1 MSFSP
6 MHDPLASYSER
17 RDFYRMVIDCEV
29 TVMLSDGTC
38 GKGKVRN
45 LSSNG
50 IAFSSDLELEE
61 GQFVDLRVQMMDE
74 RAQPLSANGEVI
86 RAFRDDKDAEMP
98 FEVACSIAVDY
109 Q

>member
-1 MSFSP
+1 MSFSLL
-6 MHDPLASYSER
+6 HDPLASYSER

-29 TVMLSDGTC
+29 RILLSDGTS

-50 IAFSSDLELEE
+50 IAFCCDLELVE
-61 GQFVDLRVQMMDE
+61 GQFVDLSVQMMDE
-74 RAQPLSANGEVI
+74 RAQPLNANGEVI
-86 RAFRDDKDAEMP
+86 RACLENKDTSMP
-98 FEVACSIAVDY
+98 FEIACSIAVDY

>member
-1 MSFSP
+1 MSYSTI
-6 MHDPLASYSER
+6 HDPLASYSER

-29 TVMLSDGTC
+29 LVMLSDGNTA
-38 GKGKVRN
+38 KGKVRN

-50 IAFSSDLELEE
+50 IAFCCDMELIE
-61 GQFVDLRVQMMDE
+61 GQFVDLSVQMMDE
-74 RAQPLSANGEVI
+74 RAQPLRANGEVI
-86 RAFRDDKDAEMP
+86 RAHRDDKNPDMP

>member
-17 RDFYRMVIDCEV
+17 RDFYRMVVDCEV
-29 TVMLSDGTC
+29 TILLSDGKS

-50 IAFSSDLELEE
+50 IAFCCDLDLAE

-74 RAQPLSANGEVI
+74 RAQPLRANGEVI
-86 RAFRDDKDAEMP
+86 RCHRRDQEAALP

>member
-6 MHDPLASYSER
+6 LHDPLASYSER
-17 RDFYRMVIDCEV
+17 RDFYRMVIDCEIV
-29 TVMLSDGTC
+29 ILLSDGTC

-50 IAFSSDLELEE
+50 IAFSCDLDLIE

-74 RAQPLSANGEVI
+74 RAQPLRANGEVI
-86 RAFRDDKDAEMP
+86 RAFRDNQSTDYP
-98 FEVACSIAVDY
+98 FEAACSIAVDY

>member
-1 MSFSP
+1 MSSSP
-6 MHDPLASYSER
+6 IHDPLASYSER

-29 TVMLSDGTC
+29 TVILSDGTR
-38 GKGKVRN
+38 GKGTVRN

-50 IAFSSDLELEE
+50 IAFSCDLPLAE

-74 RAQPLSANGEVI
+74 RAQPLKANGEVI
-86 RAFRDDKDAEMP
+86 RAFRDDKNADQP
-98 FEVACSIAVDY
+98 FDVACSIAVDY

>member
-29 TVMLSDGTC
+29 TILLSDGSS

-50 IAFSSDLELEE
+50 IAFCCNLDLTE

-74 RAQPLSANGEVI
+74 RAQPLRANGEVI
-86 RAFRDDKDAEMP
+86 RAFRDDKNVEFP
-98 FEVACSIAVDY
+98 FEAACSIAVDY